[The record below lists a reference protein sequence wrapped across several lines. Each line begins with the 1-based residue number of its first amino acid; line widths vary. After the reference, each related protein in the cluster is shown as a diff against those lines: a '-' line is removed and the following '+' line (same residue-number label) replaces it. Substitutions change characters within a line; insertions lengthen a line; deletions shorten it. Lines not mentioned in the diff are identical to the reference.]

1 MNRDMRSAIKLL
13 SGIVATYATPIT
25 PAAASANGMTSQKN
39 IQ

>member
-1 MNRDMRSAIKLL
+1 MRSAIKLL
-13 SGIVATYATPIT
+13 SGIVATYATTIT